1 VQLHLSIP
9 RLTVTGTKTYKEAVT
24 SALGDKAGRALA
36 TATTVKTFVACLM
49 YSIIIGDTVHA
60 LAGTAGIS
68 GVARW
73 RLLTAVTATV
83 LTPLCLLRSFAV
95 LGFTSLLGIAGTLYT
110 VVFMGIRCFDG
121 TYRSKIIY
129 VHEQQAIIQCFF
141 NVAGESGTYAPGG
154 VFHEALAAAPSA
166 GKALL
171 PAFGDAFSGS
181 KMFVLVS
188 MLSTAFIAHYNAPR

>member
-1 VQLHLSIP
+1 MLHLA
-9 RLTVTGTKTYKEAVT
+9 VTGTKTYKEAVT

-73 RLLTAVTATV
+73 RLLTAVTASV

-95 LGFTSLLGIAGTLYT
+95 LGYTSLLGIAGTLYT
-110 VVFMGIRCFDG
+110 VIFMGIRCFDG
-121 TYRSKIIY
+121 TSVSKKCWCLEAASSNLWLYLHCVRFRHLRSWRC
-129 VHEQQAIIQCFF
+129 VPR
-141 NVAGESGTYAPGG
+141 G
-154 VFHEALAAAPSA
+154 
-166 GKALL
+166 
-171 PAFGDAFSGS
+171 SGS
-181 KMFVLVS
+181 GS
-188 MLSTAFIAHYNAPR
+188 